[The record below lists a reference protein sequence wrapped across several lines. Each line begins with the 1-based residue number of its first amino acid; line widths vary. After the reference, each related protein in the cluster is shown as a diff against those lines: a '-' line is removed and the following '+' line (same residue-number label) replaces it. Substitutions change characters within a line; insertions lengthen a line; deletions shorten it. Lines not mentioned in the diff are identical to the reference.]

1 MPNKQT
7 NKVRLCKKSQ
17 RKIKQGNI
25 TAIKKL
31 EKEIPKHSQG
41 IMVAGGVCSNG
52 IGKLKFIVGTM
63 DTSAYKQTLDYYIED
78 LINLAGEKK
87 LILQQDNAPCHVSK
101 GALKKLEN
109 IDYLRNWPPNSPDL
123 SPIETVW
130 SIVQSKLE
138 EKVIKDIE
146 DLKKNLLFVWNRIPN
161 QYCKKICEK
170 FLFDIKI
177 VAKTGYRVYKRTNN
191 RKVKFVLSK
200 APKYSD
206 NIEQIVYNEISLEKI
221 KQKQIKTMEKK
232 NKLREKI
239 IKKLK
244 KKALK
249 EYVKQQCRVFD
260 EKLFKEVVEEAIND
274 YKLFYKN
281 NEERINVLKQKKP
294 EDYFK
299 ELSMNQKIEIISLN
313 IPRKFEGDDDKTTES
328 DESKEPGELIE
339 EKIRKS
345 LEAKKR
351 TIRHYVNEYI
361 KTIIKSN
368 TN

>member
-25 TAIKKL
+25 MEIKKL

-41 IMVAGGVCSNG
+41 IMVAGGVCANG
-52 IGKLKFIVGTM
+52 VGKLKFNVGTM
-63 DTSAYKQTLDYYIED
+63 DTSAYKQALDYYKED

-138 EKVIKDIE
+138 GKVIKNIE

-161 QYCKKICEK
+161 EYCKKIYEK

-177 VAKTGYRVYKRTNN
+177 VSKTGYRVYKRKNN

-200 APKYSD
+200 IPKYSD
-206 NIEQIVYNEISLEKI
+206 NIEQIVYNENSLTKI
-221 KQKQIKTMEKK
+221 KQKQIKRIEKK

-239 IKKLK
+239 IKSLK

-249 EYVKQQCRVFD
+249 EYVKQQSRVFD
-260 EKLFKEVVEEAIND
+260 EKIFNEVVEEAIND
-274 YKLFYKN
+274 YKLFHKN
-281 NEERINVLKQKKP
+281 NEERFIELKQKK
-294 EDYFK
+294 
-299 ELSMNQKIEIISLN
+299 
-313 IPRKFEGDDDKTTES
+313 
-328 DESKEPGELIE
+328 
-339 EKIRKS
+339 IRR
-345 LEAKKR
+345 LF
-351 TIRHYVNEYI
+351 
-361 KTIIKSN
+361 
-368 TN
+368 